1 MPLSKSLFQHS
12 YQQEV
17 ADSDVFYLAKAQDA
31 LNKWRSYKIDE
42 ALLDELMSL
51 SFKDFKTR
59 AETDPVVNEIKQ
71 LIYSLVAYSD
81 THAKDKATLNEYP
94 DKRAVATA
102 QIRQDDWVMQC
113 LKLKKDPASISDS
126 IQNLIDYLD
135 HPESEFPILSEDM
148 KQQIYKWLI
157 NKQYSRESFSKDIME
172 FFDSFGFECKLR
184 ENRSQIYSPMIY
196 DNRRLWDEGFLIK
209 GLIAR
214 DRLDWKE
221 TWTEGIKTSSTNHA
235 VMWRDKKP
243 SYHNKVLK
251 SLRRIINETG
261 GFDFYLVKGNITTHK
276 ARVVDFA
283 TSDNYKSVRNR
294 WKGLQPFAY
303 EDEFSDYADATKHA
317 SIVYLVDS
325 FERIPK
331 ENQLDINQNF
341 KTFSNPSQ
349 SNYVA
354 FTAILSSVSKEMENN
369 IINITDILKFKKNI
383 ILQGAPGTGK
393 TYTTASV
400 ALNILG
406 VYNIDY
412 NDHKVVI
419 SEFNKL
425 IAAER
430 IAFTTFHQ
438 SMDYEDFVE
447 GYKPNLANGQ
457 MSFTLEPGPF
467 LETCKKAEEEPCVLI
482 IDEINR
488 GNVSKIFGELIT
500 LLEADKRTGG
510 SHPITAKLTY
520 SKKDFSVPSELYII
534 GTMNTTD
541 RSVGSIDYALRR
553 RFAFLTLK
561 SDRSVISG
569 HYPDAALKNKAES
582 LFDAVFGFLDSK
594 KSDMSMEDL
603 MPGHSYFM
611 AADAKQLSMKLDY
624 ELIPLIEEYAK
635 DGIIEA
641 SSSELG
647 AAFDEWKE
655 ILK

>member
-1 MPLSKSLFQHS
+1 MPISKSLFQQS
-12 YQQEV
+12 YRQEI
-17 ADSDVFYLAKAQDA
+17 ADSDVFYLAKAQEA
-31 LNKWRSYKIDE
+31 LENWRSYKIDD
-42 ALLDELMSL
+42 ALLDELMTL

-59 AETDPVVNEIKQ
+59 AETDPAIKEIKR
-71 LIYSLVAYSD
+71 LIYTLVAYSD

-94 DKRAVATA
+94 DKRVVATA
-102 QIRQDDWVMQC
+102 QVYQDDWVIQC
-113 LKLKKDPASISDS
+113 LKLKKDPSSISVS
-126 IQNLIDYLD
+126 IQNLLDYLD

-148 KQQIYKWLI
+148 KQQIYQWLI
-157 NKQYSRESFSKDIME
+157 KKTYSRDSFSKDVMAY
-172 FFDSFGFECKLR
+172 FDSFGFECKLR
-184 ENRSQIYSPMIY
+184 ENRSQIYGPMIY
-196 DNRRLWDEGFLIK
+196 DNRKLWDEGFLIK

-214 DRLDWKE
+214 DPGDWKE
-221 TWTEGIKTSSTNHA
+221 TWFEGIKTSPSNYA
-235 VMWRDKKP
+235 VMWRNKKP
-243 SYHNKVLK
+243 SQPAKVTK
-251 SLRRIINETG
+251 SLRRIITEDG
-261 GFDFYLVKGNITTHK
+261 SFDFYLVENNKTTYK

-283 TSDNYKSVRNR
+283 TSDTYTTIRDQWR
-294 WKGLQPFAY
+294 ELQPFAF
-303 EDEFSDYADATKHA
+303 EEEFSDYASDTMHA
-317 SIVYLVDS
+317 NIVYLVDS
-325 FERIPK
+325 FEYIQPEDR
-331 ENQLDINQNF
+331 LDINYNF
-341 KTFSNPSQ
+341 IKISEPTQ

-354 FTAILSSVSKEMENN
+354 FTAIVSNAAKEMENN
-369 IINITDILKFKKNI
+369 IINITEILKLKKNI

-400 ALNILG
+400 ALKTLG
-406 VYNIDY
+406 VDGIDY
-412 NDHKVVI
+412 SDHKAVV
-419 SEFNKL
+419 SEFYNM

-447 GYKPNLANGQ
+447 GYKPNPVNGQ

-467 LETCKKAEEEPCVLI
+467 LKICKKAEEEPCVLI

-510 SHPITAKLTY
+510 THPIPAKLTY
-520 SKKDFSVPSELYII
+520 SGKDFSVPSELYII

-561 SDRSVISG
+561 SDRSVISN
-569 HYPDAALKNKAES
+569 HYLDAALKNKAEL

-594 KSDMSMEDL
+594 KSDMTMDDL

-611 AADAKQLSMKLDY
+611 ADDMKQLSMKLDY

-635 DGIIEA
+635 DGIIET
-641 SSSELG
+641 SPSDLS
-647 AAFDEWKE
+647 AAFGEWKE